1 MCKVN
6 LDIPEVHLEPS
17 QLFEMGLFAPSQIM
31 ITEAILVQQA
41 IWQKLVQIDREEQNV
56 FLIHLLSIVLL
67 TEEASNQF
75 LDVLLILVT
84 QNIKIFKRR

>member
-1 MCKVN
+1 
-6 LDIPEVHLEPS
+6 
-17 QLFEMGLFAPSQIM
+17 M

>member
-1 MCKVN
+1 
-6 LDIPEVHLEPS
+6 
-17 QLFEMGLFAPSQIM
+17 M

-56 FLIHLLSIVLL
+56 FLIHLWSIVLL

>member
-1 MCKVN
+1 
-6 LDIPEVHLEPS
+6 
-17 QLFEMGLFAPSQIM
+17 M

-41 IWQKLVQIDREEQNV
+41 IWQKLVQIDREEQSV
-56 FLIHLLSIVLL
+56 FLVHLWSIVLL